1 MPCPYFTALY
11 YSRFTIHYSP
21 AMTSWPELKFSEWQ
35 DTLAT
40 LHMWTQ
46 VVGKIRLQQT
56 PLTNHWWNVPLYV
69 SARGLTTSAMPYEDR
84 IFEIEFDFI
93 DHQLLIKCSDGAA
106 TALPL
111 RPQSVADFYAEVMAA
126 LRGLNMEIQ
135 IWTMPVEVPDP
146 IRFTDDHEHKSYD
159 PEYANRC
166 WRALVKMD
174 DVLKEFRARFIG
186 KVSPVH
192 FFWGSFDLA
201 VTRFSGRP
209 APPREG
215 ADKMTQE
222 AYSHEVISHGW
233 WPGNKDMEAAF
244 YSYTTPEP
252 AGLAD
257 VVAQGKIRP
266 AQTFY
271 SPEMKEFFLLY
282 DDVRQSASPEQTLMD
297 FCQTTY
303 EAGADLA
310 GWDRASLE
318 RQL

>member
-1 MPCPYFTALY
+1 MND
-11 YSRFTIHYSP
+11 
-21 AMTSWPELKFSEWQ
+21 SWPILRFSEWQ

-46 VVGKIRLQQT
+46 VVGKIRLAQT
-56 PLTNHWWNVPLYV
+56 PLVNHWWNVPLYV

-93 DHQLLIKCSDGAA
+93 DHKLRIDCSDGAA
-106 TALPL
+106 QTLAL
-111 RPQSVADFYAEVMAA
+111 RPQTVADFYAEVMSA
-126 LRGLNMEIQ
+126 LRELGIEIK
-135 IWTMPVEVPDP
+135 IWTVPVEIPDP
-146 IRFTDDHEHKSYD
+146 IRFEKDTVHAAYD
-159 PEYANRC
+159 AEYANRF

-192 FFWGSFDLA
+192 FFWGSFDMA

-215 ADKMTQE
+215 ADLITRE
-222 AYSHEVISHGW
+222 AYSHEVISHGF

-257 VVAQGKIRP
+257 TTSEGKIRP
-266 AQTFY
+266 AETFY
-271 SPEMKEFFLLY
+271 SADMKEFFLPY
-282 DDVRQSASPEQTLMD
+282 DTVRNSASPETTLMD

-303 EAGADLA
+303 EAGANLA
-310 GWDRASLE
+310 GWDRTALE
-318 RQL
+318 RQEK